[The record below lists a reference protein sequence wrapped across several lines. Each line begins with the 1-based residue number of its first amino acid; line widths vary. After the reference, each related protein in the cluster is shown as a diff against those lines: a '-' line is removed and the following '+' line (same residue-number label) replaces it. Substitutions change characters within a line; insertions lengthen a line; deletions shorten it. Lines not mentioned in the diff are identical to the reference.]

1 MDRIWTPRGDENF
14 HFGLHAITTQKA
26 TEDASI
32 GHMQMRPNIKLQTA
46 IQTAKFCFNKRKQYL

>member
-14 HFGLHAITTQKA
+14 HCGLHAITTQKA
-26 TEDASI
+26 TAEASI

-46 IQTAKFCFNKRKQYL
+46 I